1 MSEMD
6 LFQILGDFWPRL
18 HAQMSNDAKRKMWLA
33 AFENYDAAAVRDSA
47 RVWAESNASKTPS
60 VNDLRRTLTPTKKA
74 GASPELR
81 ERTCPTC
88 TTRLREWYHADA
100 DGGPKWRILGDGG
113 LLFQQ
118 RPDGWYA
125 VRCPTCTGPTSYRAT
140 LPVAKD
146 PTAWMPLAR
155 TPLQALMPEVYDGKT
170 QTMLK
175 VSAAIGRAA
184 DRTRKAF
191 VAQEKGR
198 VA

>member
-1 MSEMD
+1 MSE
-6 LFQILGDFWPRL
+6 LELLQVLGDYWPTL
-18 HAQMSNDAKRKMWLA
+18 HSKMSGDAFRKNWTE
-33 AFENYDAAAVRDSA
+33 AFENYDAAAVRESA
-47 RVWAESNASKTPS
+47 KTWFIANGSKPPTIQ
-60 VNDLRRTLTPTKKA
+60 NLRAVLTPTKKA

-125 VRCPTCTGPTSYRAT
+125 VRCPTCKGPTSYRAT